1 MVMKGRFCPS
11 PTGYIHLGNARTA
24 LFSALAAQ
32 HANGVF
38 LLRIEDTDA
47 ERSKESYVDQL
58 KEDLQWLGCQWQEGP
73 GHDLGNGP
81 YWQSKR
87 LETYANYYQELQDK
101 GLAYSCFCS
110 EEQLEVSR
118 KMQRRMGKPPRYAG
132 TCRHLSK
139 EQCAEKVEQGLEPTL
154 RFLMPEEGLVE
165 FDDLVRGR
173 QKFAANDLG
182 DLIIRKTDGMPTF
195 MFCNAID
202 DALMNVTI
210 ALRGED
216 HLTNTPRQLL
226 ILKALGLTPPRYGH
240 TNLIVGPDN
249 TPLSKRHGSK
259 SIKDLREQGYL
270 PLALVNYMARL
281 GHTYTDHNDLMSFA
295 DCAKFFSL
303 DHLVKAP
310 AKYDE
315 KQLHYWQ
322 KEAVMQLSEEQLIEW
337 ASDVDMSIVPE
348 AKRAEFLKLVRPN
361 SLFCSEIAAW
371 SEDLF
376 SVDVS
381 NDEDSLKVLST
392 ADKGFFEVAIDA
404 LASVDDYKGLCSA
417 LKEKCGVKGKSL
429 FMPLRLALTRQAR
442 GPELEGVFEILG
454 KEIMAEKF
462 LKIKEVL

>member
-1 MVMKGRFCPS
+1 MAMKGRFCPS

-32 HANGVF
+32 HADGVF

-87 LETYANYYQELQDK
+87 LETYVNYYKELQDK
-101 GLAYSCFCS
+101 GLAYPCFCS

-139 EQCAEKVEQGLEPTL
+139 EQCAEKVEQGLQPTL

-165 FDDLVRGR
+165 FDDLVRGN

-202 DALMNVTI
+202 DSLMNVTI

-226 ILKALGLTPPRYGH
+226 ILKALGLTPPQYGH

-322 KEAVMQLSEEQLIEW
+322 KEAVMQLSEEQLIKW
-337 ASDVDMSIVPE
+337 ASDVDLSVVPD

-371 SEDLF
+371 AEDLF
-376 SVDVS
+376 SVDAS

-392 ADKGFFEVAIDA
+392 AGKGFFEVAIDA
-404 LASVDDYKGLCSA
+404 LASVDDYKGLCA
-417 LKEKCGVKGKSL
+417 VLKEKCGVKAKSL
-429 FMPLRLALTRQAR
+429 FMPLRLALTRQTR
-442 GPELEGVFEILG
+442 GPELAGVFELLG
-454 KEIMAEKF
+454 TEIMTEKF
-462 LKIKEVL
+462 SKIKEAL

>member
-1 MVMKGRFCPS
+1 MTIKGRFCPS

-24 LFSALAAQ
+24 LFSALAAN
-32 HANGVF
+32 HADGVF
-38 LLRIEDTDA
+38 LLRIEDTDS

-81 YWQSKR
+81 YWQSQR

-101 GLAYSCFCS
+101 GLAYPCFCS

-139 EQCAEKVEQGLEPTL
+139 EQQEEKLAQGIKPTL
-154 RFLMPEEGLVE
+154 RFLMPQEGLVE
-165 FDDLVRGR
+165 FDDIVRGR
-173 QKFAANDLG
+173 QKFSANDLG

-202 DALMNVTI
+202 DALMGVTV

-226 ILKALGLTPPRYGH
+226 ILKALGLTPPQYGH
-240 TNLIVGPDN
+240 INLIVGPDN

-259 SIKDLREQGYL
+259 SIKDLREKGYL

-281 GHTYTDHNDLMSFA
+281 GHTYTDHNELMSYD
-295 DCAKFFSL
+295 DCAKYFSL

-322 KEAVMQLSEEQLIEW
+322 KEAVMQLSEEQLIAW
-337 ASDVDMSIVPE
+337 ANDVDLSVVPE
-348 AKRAEFLKLVRPN
+348 EKRAGFLKLVQPN
-361 SLFCSEIAAW
+361 SLFSTEIKVWA
-371 SEDLF
+371 DNLF
-376 SVDVS
+376 SDDLS
-381 NDEDSLKVLST
+381 KDEEVMKILSAT
-392 ADKGFFEVAIDA
+392 GKEFFDVAIDA
-404 LASVDDYKGLCSA
+404 LDSVDDYQGLCA
-417 LKEKCGVKGKSL
+417 VLKEKCAVKGKAL
-429 FMPLRLALTRQAR
+429 FMPLRLALTKQMK
-442 GPELEGVFEILG
+442 GPELAGVFELLG
-454 KEIMAEKF
+454 KEVMAEKF
-462 LKIKEVL
+462 LKIKEAL